1 VRCALF
7 SVLAPL
13 VFSAACR
20 GGDHGGVR
28 PSVRASAS
36 AAVAAGCA
44 PIDPA
49 EGVRGAFIG
58 NRFGPLALFER
69 TTTGGEAPLSTD
81 ALRGACDGSG
91 PRLLIVRLDAPWC
104 GTCAA
109 SLDRYA
115 AVVAGFGNAVASL
128 DVVFS
133 GADNGP
139 TAPADLVAW
148 QAAHPALPGRVA
160 RAADGEPGS
169 LLRFQRVAP
178 AVFLVE
184 PSSMHI
190 LDVLANPTS
199 DHLHGRIER
208 ALSSLGHTES
218 AAAAAPA
225 PLVDRRFSPEA
236 WAVLQGMKSG
246 APPPPDPTNAHA
258 DDPAAAELGRALFSD
273 TDLGGRHAIA
283 CVGCHAPSRG
293 LSDGRPTARGV
304 GASDVNTLG
313 LGPAAY
319 HRWWFWDGRA
329 DSLWAQA
336 TGPMENPREMDGTRL
351 GVAHRIATR
360 HRAGYERVF
369 GALPALSDRA
379 RFPPAGKPGDAA
391 WEAMAKSDR
400 DATTRVFVNAA
411 KALEAYERTLRP
423 QASRLDAYL
432 AGDTGALSER
442 ERDGMKVFV
451 DAGCAVCHHG
461 PMLTDGAFHDIHM
474 PSSSLAGPAFPG
486 RIEGVRRLLAS
497 EFRADGPYSDAP
509 EGGARLASLA
519 PNDGM
524 LAQIRTPS
532 LRDVSRTGPWGH
544 GGTFKTLGDV
554 VDHYDMEELTDTGPT
569 RIGTLDPA
577 ATAFAPTAEQRDAL
591 VAFLLAVGGETT
603 RSTAPSF

>member
-1 VRCALF
+1 M
-7 SVLAPL
+7 SVLTVLTPL
-13 VFSAACR
+13 ALSLACSRGDRDDTRPAA
-20 GGDHGGVR
+20 HT
-28 PSVRASAS
+28 SAS
-36 AAVAAGCA
+36 AAVAARCA

-69 TTTGGEAPLSTD
+69 TPAGAEAPLSTD

-91 PRLLIVRLDAPWC
+91 PRLLVVRLDAPWC
-104 GTCAA
+104 GTCGA

-115 AVVAGFGNAVASL
+115 AVVAGFGGEVTSL
-128 DVVFS
+128 DIVFS

-139 TAPADLVAW
+139 TAPGDLAAW
-148 QAAHPALPGRVA
+148 QAAHPSLPGRVA
-160 RAADGEPGS
+160 RAADAESGA

-184 PSSMHI
+184 PSSMRI

-199 DHLHGRIER
+199 DKLYGRIVR
-208 ALSSLGHTES
+208 ALSSLGHTVS
-218 AAAAAPA
+218 AAALAPA
-225 PLVDRRFSPEA
+225 PLVDGRFSPED
-236 WAVLQGMKSG
+236 WAVLQAMRSG

-258 DDPAAAELGRALFSD
+258 DDSAAAELGRALFSD
-273 TDLGGRHAIA
+273 AELGGQPGVA
-283 CVGCHAPSRG
+283 CVGCHSPSHG

-304 GASDVNTLG
+304 GTSEVNTLG
-313 LGPAAY
+313 IGPAAY
-319 HRWWFWDGRA
+319 NRWWFWDGRA

-336 TGPMENPREMDGTRL
+336 TGPIENPREMGGTRL

-360 HRAGYERVF
+360 YRSAYERVF
-369 GALPALSDRA
+369 GSLPELSNTA
-379 RFPPAGKPGDAA
+379 RFPSAGRPGDAV
-391 WEAMAKSDR
+391 WERMTKSDQ
-400 DATTRVFVNAA
+400 DATTRVLVNAA
-411 KALEAYERTLRP
+411 KALAAYERTLRP
-423 QASRLDAYL
+423 STSRLDAYL
-432 AGDTGALSER
+432 AGDARALSER
-442 ERDGMKVFV
+442 ERDGLKVFL

-474 PSSSLAGPAFPG
+474 PSSSLAGPAFQG

-509 EGGARLASLA
+509 ESGARLATLA
-519 PNDGM
+519 PSDGM
-524 LAQIRTPS
+524 LAQIKTPS
-532 LRDVSRTGPWGH
+532 LRDVARTGPWGH

-591 VAFLLAVGGETT
+591 VAFLLAVGGGELP
-603 RSTAPSF
+603 SAPRF